1 MKKGLLFLAAGL
13 FLLASCS
20 KFEEGPGFTLRSKK
34 ARLSGDW
41 KLKEITVNG
50 SNTYNGE
57 PLMSDQ
63 YVLKLGIEKNGKY
76 TMSEEYTDPA
86 NAMYNDSETGTW
98 DWKEDSLVLK
108 SSDGY
113 EEPLHV
119 VRLSNSEFWIDET
132 DGNEKWM
139 YKFEQE

>member
-13 FLLASCS
+13 FLLASCG

-50 SNTYNGE
+50 STTYNGE

-63 YVLKLGIEKNGKY
+63 YVLKFSFEKDGKY
-76 TMSEEYTDPA
+76 NFSEIITDDANSVYTDT
-86 NAMYNDSETGTW
+86 ETGTW
-98 DWKEDSLVLK
+98 DWKEDSLMLK
-108 SSDGY
+108 SSTNSEDVI
-113 EEPLHV
+113 HV
-119 VRLSNSEFWIDET
+119 SRLTNSEFWIDET